1 MRICCCGTLSPGSA
15 GGRATGAW
23 VSVQTVI
30 TLWTCVPRSEQPCCH
45 ACNINSLKIAICV
58 CWGSTHGRRDKT
70 IHMPVRRYGRDFGGN
85 YLVELVAGVTPRV
98 MRVSDRQKDQ
108 LADLAVLNE
117 RLSGSR
123 QPWSARQRL
132 EYLKKQ
138 REQWEAVYEYLV
150 KTDAAATMDSIEEAA
165 RNVSKSCIR

>member
-1 MRICCCGTLSPGSA
+1 M
-15 GGRATGAW
+15 
-23 VSVQTVI
+23 
-30 TLWTCVPRSEQPCCH
+30 PRLEQPCCH

-165 RNVSKSCIR
+165 RNVSKSCIRCRMTLGMTCAPFC